1 MPKVT
6 ACSTLSFALS
16 SLEAALEHIAGYG
29 FERVE
34 ISDQLT
40 HSKHFSTDVSRAV
53 DPEHVRRLF
62 EKIHCH
68 RSPPIARLR
77 PFMMAGRNSSAGPFP
92 GNRLPKPK
100 RFGGRRRRW

>member
-62 EKIHCH
+62 EKN
-68 RSPPIARLR
+68 SLSPIAANCTLATFHDGR
-77 PFMMAGRNSSAGPFP
+77 PEFKRSPFP

-100 RFGGRRRRW
+100 RFGGRRRMW